1 MAQRSRWST
10 RSTAAR
16 WAGARS
22 PAPARNSRSGGRFP
36 CRQRSHK
43 SCARSPSWV
52 LSVIAASQ
60 VYLLEH
66 AAHPGVAQS
75 HADLEADGR
84 LEAADE
90 LRRRL
95 LVAGA
100 DPQEEVG
107 EEALVGHGRVGSL
120 SSG

>member
-16 WAGARS
+16 WAGDRS
-22 PAPARNSRSGGRFP
+22 PAPARNSRIGGRSP
-36 CRQRSHK
+36 RRQRSHK
-43 SCARSPSWV
+43 SCAGSPSRV
-52 LSVIAASQ
+52 RSGIAASH
-60 VYLLEH
+60 VDLLEH
-66 AAHPGVAQS
+66 AAQPGVAQL

-90 LRRRL
+90 L
-95 LVAGA
+95 VAGA

-107 EEALVGHGRVGSL
+107 EAA
-120 SSG
+120 